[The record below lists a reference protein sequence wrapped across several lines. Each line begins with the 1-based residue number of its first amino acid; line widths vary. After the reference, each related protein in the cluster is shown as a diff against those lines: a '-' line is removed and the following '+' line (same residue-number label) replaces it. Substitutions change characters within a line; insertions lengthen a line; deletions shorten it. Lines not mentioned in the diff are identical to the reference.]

1 MVLPEWSNTL
11 LNKINSIRNDPKV
24 SKILRIIS
32 IIYPI
37 VLIYFSKNE
46 ILKMEWG
53 SFFGIFLI
61 CFLIYYVSMALQNV
75 AWSLLVDRNL
85 TNFWF
90 NSKVYFQ
97 TVLMKRLPGG
107 IWHWL
112 GRANLYDSQVN
123 NERNSIR
130 RANLTEWLL
139 LIFSGLSGYAF
150 TVNLWLGVISLI
162 LTIGTGFLLVNRENH
177 SWVRSLLLSIIL
189 TVTYA
194 ICWLVGALI
203 LHWLLLSLNPSGDVT
218 FQSSIGIWC
227 LSSAI
232 GMFFFFFP
240 SGALIRDFSLSAL
253 LSKQYEP
260 AKFLLIILQVR
271 IIFLV
276 ADLLWSFFSLQF
288 IKLIKEKPTS
298 KAN

>member
-1 MVLPEWSNTL
+1 MILPEWSNSL
-11 LNKINSIRNDPKV
+11 LNKINSLRKDPKV
-24 SKILRIIS
+24 SKILHIIS
-32 IIYPI
+32 IIYPLA
-37 VLIYFSKNE
+37 LIYFSKNE
-46 ILKMEWG
+46 ILKLEWG
-53 SFFGIFLI
+53 RFFGIFLS
-61 CFLIYYVSMALQNV
+61 CFLIYYVSMALQNI

-85 TNFWF
+85 SNFWF

-107 IWHWL
+107 VWHWL
-112 GRANLYDSQVN
+112 GRASLYDAQVDD
-123 NERNSIR
+123 ERNSIR

-139 LIFSGLSGYAF
+139 LILSGLSGYAF
-150 TVNLWLGVISLI
+150 TVNLWLGSISLI
-162 LTIGTGFLLVNRENH
+162 LTIGTGFSLVNRENH
-177 SWVRSLLLSIIL
+177 SWVRSLLLSTIL

-203 LHWLLLSLNPSGDVT
+203 LHRLLLSVNPSGNVA
-218 FQSSIGIWC
+218 FNSSFGIWC
-227 LSSAI
+227 LSSATS
-232 GMFFFFFP
+232 MFFFFFP

-288 IKLIKEKPTS
+288 IKLIKSKPTS

>member
-1 MVLPEWSNTL
+1 MVLPEWFNSL
-11 LNKINSIRNDPKV
+11 LNKIKSLRNDQKI

-32 IIYPI
+32 IVYPLA
-37 VLIYFSKNE
+37 LIYFSKNE
-46 ILKMEWG
+46 ILNLEWS
-53 SFFGIFLI
+53 SFFEIFLI
-61 CFLIYYVSMALQNV
+61 CFLIYYISMSLQNI
-75 AWSLLVDRNL
+75 AWSLIVDRSL

-90 NSKVYFQ
+90 NSNVYFQ

-107 IWHWL
+107 VWHWL
-112 GRANLYDSQVN
+112 GRASLYDTQEN
-123 NERNSIR
+123 NDKNSIS

-139 LIFSGLSGYAF
+139 LILCGLSGYAF
-150 TVNLWLGVISLI
+150 TVNLWLGTISVI
-162 LTIGTGFLLVNRENH
+162 LTIVTGFLLLNRDDH
-177 SWVRSLLLSIIL
+177 DWVRSLYLSIIL
-189 TVTYA
+189 IVTYT

-203 LHWLLLSLNPSGDVT
+203 LHLLLLSVNATGHVS
-218 FQSSIGIWC
+218 FHSSFGIWC
-227 LSSAI
+227 LSSAT

-253 LSKQYEP
+253 LSNQYEP

-288 IKLIKEKPTS
+288 IKLIKAKPTS